1 MSLGMMKKCGQYS
14 RRPSSKIA
22 PRIGNA
28 SVIRPLLLDTGPLG
42 KIAHPRPN
50 PELLAWLVRM
60 LRGRAEVIIPEI
72 TDFELRRNLLLEGLV
87 ESVRRLD
94 ELKAVLTYLPLSTR
108 VMLRAAE
115 FWARARRDGKPTAD
129 PKELDI
135 DVILAAQAHEV
146 RGIVVTEN
154 VGHLALFVEAKDW
167 GEIE

>member
-1 MSLGMMKKCGQYS
+1 MMKKCGQYS

>member
-50 PELLAWLVRM
+50 PEVLAWLVRM
-60 LRGRAEVIIPEI
+60 LRGRVEVIIPEI

-87 ESVRRLD
+87 NPLASTEYLEANLPVVVIQTIGFKGAEFAKSSNHYRTTLRAPDRPVRRGI
-94 ELKAVLTYLPLSTR
+94 LPR
-108 VMLRAAE
+108 LRRIQAGAE
-115 FWARARRDGKPTAD
+115 
-129 PKELDI
+129 
-135 DVILAAQAHEV
+135 
-146 RGIVVTEN
+146 
-154 VGHLALFVEAKDW
+154 
-167 GEIE
+167 